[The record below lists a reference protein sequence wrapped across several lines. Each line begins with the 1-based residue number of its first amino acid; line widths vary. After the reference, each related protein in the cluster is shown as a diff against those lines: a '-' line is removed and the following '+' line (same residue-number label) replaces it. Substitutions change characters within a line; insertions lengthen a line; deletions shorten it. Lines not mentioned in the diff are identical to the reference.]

1 MGEVTPSL
9 RYASHLGYRSP
20 EAPLFQ
26 YSAQRP
32 GPLAQV
38 DLAAELGF
46 VGVQYALARSSSVAE
61 QTAVAARLQHWGLAT
76 GCMLYAPLELI
87 RKPFLCRP
95 DPLARREFL
104 GQVRAAIEV
113 ARRINSRQ
121 VVVLAAADPEVPQRA
136 QIDAFIQHL
145 RYAAELAFQADVVLE
160 LEAVSSPV
168 LPAMILRRLDDM
180 LEVVQRV
187 GNPNV
192 RLIYDTAHVQALDGD
207 AAAHL
212 SRVFEYIDVV
222 QIADHPGRLEPGSG
236 NVDFESILTDV
247 ARRGFRGLVELEHG
261 WSVQSAHGERDG
273 LESFRRLD
281 SRVRRRLVT

>member
-1 MGEVTPSL
+1 MGEFTTSL

-26 YSAQRP
+26 HSAQRP

-38 DLAAELGF
+38 DLAVELGF

-61 QTAVAARLQHWGLAT
+61 QGAVAARLQHWGLAT
-76 GCMLYAPLELI
+76 GCMVYAPFEII
-87 RKPFLCRP
+87 RKPYLCRP
-95 DPLARREFL
+95 DALAREEFL
-104 GQVRAAIEV
+104 HQVRAAIQV

-121 VVVLAAADPEVPQRA
+121 VVVLAAADPQIPQRA
-136 QIDAFIQHL
+136 QMDALIEHL

-160 LEAVSSPV
+160 LEGVSSPV
-168 LPAMILRRLDDM
+168 LPPMILRRLDDM
-180 LEVVQRV
+180 LEVIQRV

-192 RLIYDTAHVQALDGD
+192 RLIYDTAHVQAIDGD

-212 SRVFEYIDVV
+212 RHVFEYVDVV
-222 QIADHPGRLEPGSG
+222 QIADHPGRFEPGSG
-236 NVDFESILTDV
+236 SVDFESILTEV
-247 ARRGFRGLVELEHG
+247 ARRGFRGLVELEHA
-261 WSVQSAHGERDG
+261 WSAQTAQGEREG

-281 SRVRRRLVT
+281 SRVRRRLMT